1 MQSMESTPNL
11 SPSEQTDDPVQ
22 IKDILFLCLSQWKWF
37 VLSLVITLSVAFLY
51 LMRTPSV
58 YTRTAAVLI
67 KENTKGQS
75 LSSDMGF
82 SDMGLFQSSTNVN
95 NELLVMQS
103 PAIMLEVVKRL
114 HLDMNYLLPGRFH
127 DQVAY
132 GSTLPLTVTMPDLSD
147 NASGQC
153 VIGLHG
159 DGSVELSE
167 FLQNGTEMPVSGPV
181 TGRLLDTLATP
192 LGRIIVQPTP
202 YLKPETEY
210 PAIRVT
216 KANLYG
222 TVSAYSSKLKVSI
235 NDSKASVIDLTIN
248 DVSIQRAED
257 ILNTLISVY
266 NENWVRD
273 KNQIAVSTS
282 MFINERLGI
291 IEQEL
296 GNVDENISSYKS
308 ENLLPDVQVA
318 SSIYMAESSEANAQ
332 IMNLNNQLYMTKYV
346 RNYLTNEANRTQLLP
361 ANSGIEGGNIESQI
375 SEYNNLLLQRNSL
388 VSNSSTQNPLVI
400 DMDQSLAEMRKAII
414 VSIDNVILTLNTKI
428 SSLQQNKQQATARIA
443 ANPSQAKYLLSVER
457 QQKVKEAL
465 YLFLLQ
471 KREENE
477 LSQAFTAYNTRII
490 TPPSG
495 SMAPTSPVRRN
506 ILLIAIVI
514 GLCIPVGVIFLL
526 ETLNQHADPGTQGY
540 RETHHSVH
548 RRDSPVGF
556 EKAPLVQKERGR
568 GEQGARA
575 GGFAR
580 HHQRGLP
587 RPAHQPGV
595 HRGQEQPLERH
606 HPHLLQSGQRQVVP
620 HDQHRRLPGHQG
632 EAGTGPRRRPAAR
645 HHLGLCRLATA
656 RSVRLPERKHR
667 QRRADHRGGQAAR
680 DAALPARGH
689 HSPQPH
695 RAA

>member
-132 GSTLPLTVTMPDLSD
+132 GSTLPVTVTMPDLSD
-147 NASGQC
+147 NALGQC

-167 FLQNGTEMPVSGPV
+167 FLQNGKEMPV

-248 DVSIQRAED
+248 
-257 ILNTLISVY
+257 
-266 NENWVRD
+266 
-273 KNQIAVSTS
+273 
-282 MFINERLGI
+282 ERLGI

-308 ENLLPDVQVA
+308 ENLLPDVQAA
-318 SSIYMAESSEANAQ
+318 SSIYMAESSEANA
-332 IMNLNNQLYMTKYV
+332 
-346 RNYLTNEANRTQLLP
+346 
-361 ANSGIEGGNIESQI
+361 
-375 SEYNNLLLQRNSL
+375 
-388 VSNSSTQNPLVI
+388 
-400 DMDQSLAEMRKAII
+400 
-414 VSIDNVILTLNTKI
+414 
-428 SSLQQNKQQATARIA
+428 
-443 ANPSQAKYLLSVER
+443 
-457 QQKVKEAL
+457 
-465 YLFLLQ
+465 
-471 KREENE
+471 
-477 LSQAFTAYNTRII
+477 
-490 TPPSG
+490 
-495 SMAPTSPVRRN
+495 
-506 ILLIAIVI
+506 
-514 GLCIPVGVIFLL
+514 
-526 ETLNQHADPGTQGY
+526 
-540 RETHHSVH
+540 
-548 RRDSPVGF
+548 
-556 EKAPLVQKERGR
+556 
-568 GEQGARA
+568 
-575 GGFAR
+575 
-580 HHQRGLP
+580 
-587 RPAHQPGV
+587 
-595 HRGQEQPLERH
+595 
-606 HPHLLQSGQRQVVP
+606 
-620 HDQHRRLPGHQG
+620 
-632 EAGTGPRRRPAAR
+632 
-645 HHLGLCRLATA
+645 
-656 RSVRLPERKHR
+656 
-667 QRRADHRGGQAAR
+667 
-680 DAALPARGH
+680 
-689 HSPQPH
+689 
-695 RAA
+695 

>member
-114 HLDMNYLLPGRFH
+114 HPDMNYLLPGRFH

-132 GSTLPLTVTMPDLSD
+132 GSTLPVTVTMPDLSD
-147 NASGQC
+147 NALGQC

-167 FLQNGTEMPVSGPV
+167 FLQNGKEMPV

-248 DVSIQRAED
+248 
-257 ILNTLISVY
+257 
-266 NENWVRD
+266 
-273 KNQIAVSTS
+273 
-282 MFINERLGI
+282 ERLGI
-291 IEQEL
+291 NEQEL
-296 GNVDENISSYKS
+296 VNVDVKISSYKS
-308 ENLLPDVQVA
+308 ENLLPDVQTA
-318 SSIYMAESSEANAQ
+318 SSIYMAESSEANA
-332 IMNLNNQLYMTKYV
+332 
-346 RNYLTNEANRTQLLP
+346 
-361 ANSGIEGGNIESQI
+361 
-375 SEYNNLLLQRNSL
+375 
-388 VSNSSTQNPLVI
+388 
-400 DMDQSLAEMRKAII
+400 
-414 VSIDNVILTLNTKI
+414 
-428 SSLQQNKQQATARIA
+428 
-443 ANPSQAKYLLSVER
+443 
-457 QQKVKEAL
+457 
-465 YLFLLQ
+465 
-471 KREENE
+471 
-477 LSQAFTAYNTRII
+477 
-490 TPPSG
+490 
-495 SMAPTSPVRRN
+495 
-506 ILLIAIVI
+506 
-514 GLCIPVGVIFLL
+514 
-526 ETLNQHADPGTQGY
+526 
-540 RETHHSVH
+540 
-548 RRDSPVGF
+548 
-556 EKAPLVQKERGR
+556 
-568 GEQGARA
+568 
-575 GGFAR
+575 
-580 HHQRGLP
+580 
-587 RPAHQPGV
+587 
-595 HRGQEQPLERH
+595 
-606 HPHLLQSGQRQVVP
+606 
-620 HDQHRRLPGHQG
+620 
-632 EAGTGPRRRPAAR
+632 
-645 HHLGLCRLATA
+645 
-656 RSVRLPERKHR
+656 
-667 QRRADHRGGQAAR
+667 
-680 DAALPARGH
+680 
-689 HSPQPH
+689 
-695 RAA
+695 